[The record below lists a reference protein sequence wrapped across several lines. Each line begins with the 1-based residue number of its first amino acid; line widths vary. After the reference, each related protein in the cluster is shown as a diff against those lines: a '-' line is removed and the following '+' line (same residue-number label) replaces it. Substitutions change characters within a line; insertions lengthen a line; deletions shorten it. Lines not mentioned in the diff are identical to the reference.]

1 MILYAFN
8 GSLLK
13 GFTAYHL
20 GRKQRVTIS
29 GSLPELPFLTS
40 GVPQRSILG
49 PHYVLL
55 YINNLRKVAPFA
67 DVCESYVE
75 NQSPVTNVANVF
87 HCY

>member
-1 MILYAFN
+1 MILYDFN
-8 GSLLK
+8 SSLLK
-13 GFTAYHL
+13 RFTAYQL
-20 GRKQRVTIS
+20 GRKQRVAIS

-49 PHYVLL
+49 PHHVLL
-55 YINNLRKVAPFA
+55 YINKLHKVARFA

-75 NQSPVTNVANVF
+75 NQSPVTYVANVF